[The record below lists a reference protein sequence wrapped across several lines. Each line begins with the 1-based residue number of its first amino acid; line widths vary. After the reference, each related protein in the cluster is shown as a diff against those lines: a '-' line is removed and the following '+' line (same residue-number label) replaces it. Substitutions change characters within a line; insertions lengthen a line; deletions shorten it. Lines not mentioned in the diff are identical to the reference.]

1 MHDNDAKLVIR
12 GRAETETETLS
23 NNQNWFL
30 FDWDA
35 KNTGIPATTLRK
47 KALRIFLSLFSC
59 PGQLNR

>member
-47 KALRIFLSLFSC
+47 KALRIYLAI
-59 PGQLNR
+59 